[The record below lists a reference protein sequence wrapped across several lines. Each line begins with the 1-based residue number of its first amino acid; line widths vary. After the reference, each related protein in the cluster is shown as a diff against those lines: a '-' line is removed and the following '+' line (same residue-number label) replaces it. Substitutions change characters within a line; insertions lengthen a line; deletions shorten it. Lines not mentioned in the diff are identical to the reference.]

1 MTSAADTADPLS
13 TRRRKA
19 RFRAWHRGM
28 REMDLVLG
36 SFADR
41 EIDRLDEAEL
51 AELERLMELNDQDLI
66 RWVTGEVP
74 VPEAVDSPLYRRI
87 AAYRGPTP
95 A

>member
-1 MTSAADTADPLS
+1 MTSADPLEA
-13 TRRRKA
+13 RRRKA
-19 RFRAWHRGM
+19 RFRAWHRGL

-51 AELERLMELNDQDLI
+51 AELERLMEINDQDLI
-66 RWVTGEVP
+66 RWITGELA
-74 VPEAVDSPLYRRI
+74 VPETVDSPLYRRI
-87 AAYRGPTP
+87 AAYRRPTP